1 MEEHVILA
9 VPRVSWSEMLEM
21 SFSLLLRA
29 SWGGWACF
37 PVGSGFLRLDTVL
50 FRPRPPGWSLFTWQ
64 PQGGRR
70 ARLGLRPAPGVASTP
85 GTQHPRLL
93 AQPGAPIGAAG
104 AGELLWLVFLFSV
117 GRVDGS
123 GPYRP
128 LAWGWVVSPCDPYSG
143 LTFCPGTPLLTRGT
157 CVLGEQQLV
166 NWFPTL
172 FLDRRGGYPTM
183 AGFLRLFGENWW
195 LTRGRQGRVETVSH
209 RQLAVLGSER
219 RPDSRVSGLAVWPLA
234 ALPLVHRRGRAGNT
248 REGFPFIQNPDWSL
262 YQNVLSGSEP
272 LNRSSVA
279 AVTEEPVRPGRDL
292 GPRLRVKGQPL
303 SEVLWGFRRV

>member
-1 MEEHVILA
+1 M
-9 VPRVSWSEMLEM
+9 P
-21 SFSLLLRA
+21 FSLLLRA

-50 FRPRPPGWSLFTWQ
+50 FRPRPPGWSPFTWQ
-64 PQGGRR
+64 PRGGRR

-93 AQPGAPIGAAG
+93 AQPGALTGAAG
-104 AGELLWLVFLFSV
+104 AGCSFGLVFLFTM

-123 GPYRP
+123 GPYCP

-143 LTFCPGTPLLTRGT
+143 LTFCPGTTLFMQGT
-157 CVLGEQQLV
+157 CVLGKKQLV

-172 FLDRRGGYPTM
+172 FLDRRGVYPTM
-183 AGFLRLFGENWW
+183 AGFLRSFGENWW

-209 RQLAVLGSER
+209 GRLAALGSEC
-219 RPDSRVSGLAVWPLA
+219 RPDSRVSRLAVWPSE
-234 ALPLVHRRGRAGNT
+234 ALPLVRSGGRAGNT

-272 LNRSSVA
+272 LNRSAVV

-303 SEVLWGFRRV
+303 SEVLWGFRKV